1 MRIWGKLC
9 FQSIS
14 AWVQGSLVPLLYIR
28 LNVNMCTI
36 TCGGESNNADNGSLC
51 ASWLWMCA
59 AVEAS
64 LLCNCVKLC
73 KRLTHDRKYI
83 KKTYWLTCKA
93 EWNWIGLNIECEMCF
108 FSSSAKMKIHTYAM
122 TTEGPLLWGIV
133 CHIVGF
139 YGVPQCAM
147 CATLCAI

>member
-1 MRIWGKLC
+1 MKSFDWKTKQPTSKQQKPDHREQIRMRIWGKLC
-9 FQSIS
+9 LQSIS
-14 AWVQGSLVPLLYIR
+14 ARVQGSPVPLLYIR

-64 LLCNCVKLC
+64 MLC
-73 KRLTHDRKYI
+73 KRLTHGRKYI

-93 EWNWIGLNIECEMCF
+93 EWNRIGLNIECEMCF
-108 FSSSAKMKIHTYAM
+108 FQGLPKWRYTHTPWPRKAPCC
-122 TTEGPLLWGIV
+122 E
-133 CHIVGF
+133 
-139 YGVPQCAM
+139 A
-147 CATLCAI
+147 LCAI